1 MEKFTSRKGAGAVA
15 AYAVS
20 ALDIPPRYNMGFD
33 VCRKWAEGPDRLALI
48 YDDGETTERYSF
60 QDIEALSNQTV
71 NVLRDAGVTVATRV
85 ALMVPQRPETA
96 YCHVAIYKSAA
107 IAVPLFPLFG
117 EEAIE
122 HRLCDSGAEVF
133 IGDRQAIAKLNRIR
147 ARLPQ
152 LRHVFC
158 VDGAADGAE
167 DFHALRGRAAPLAA
181 IVDTAADD
189 PALIIYTSGTT
200 GKSKGALHAQRVLLG
215 HLPGVEMSHDGLG
228 YPGDLMWTPADWSW
242 IGGLLDVLMPA
253 WHYGIPVVARRF
265 EKFDAAEAMALMARH
280 GVRNTM
286 LPPTALKLLR
296 AGTQAGQNHGV
307 VLRSVASGGES
318 LGSELLEW
326 GRTVL
331 GVQINEFYGQTECNM
346 VVSSSSR
353 LFPARPGWMGK
364 AVPGHDVRIV
374 NARGEAQAPGV
385 PGLIG
390 VRQPDPVSFLGYW
403 NKPEATREKFAGAF
417 LLTGD
422 QGEMDADGFIR
433 FIGRD
438 DDIITSAGYR
448 IGPGPIEDC
457 LLGHPAVRQAAV
469 VGVPDAERTELVK
482 AYIVLNAGF
491 AADEALTRQ
500 LKAHVSSRLAGHEYP
515 RLIEYLD
522 ELPSTN
528 TGKVLRRELRL
539 RAQAPASRR
548 GEALG

>member
-1 MEKFTSRKGAGAVA
+1 MEKLASSEADDSIDKRAM
-15 AYAVS
+15 S
-20 ALDIPPRYNMGFD
+20 ARVIPARYNMGFD
-33 VCRKWAEGPDRLALI
+33 ACTKWAAGPDRLALVH
-48 YDDGETTERYSF
+48 DDGKTIERYSF
-60 QDIEALSNQTV
+60 QDIEALSNQTA
-71 NVLRDAGVTVATRV
+71 NLLRDAGVTVGTRV

-122 HRLCDSGAEVF
+122 HRLSDSEAEVF
-133 IGDRQAIAKLNRIR
+133 IGDRQSIAKLNRVR
-147 ARLPQ
+147 ARLPH
-152 LRHVFC
+152 LERVFC
-158 VDGAADGAE
+158 VDGAAEGAE
-167 DFHALRGRAAPLAA
+167 DFHALRRSAAAHAPIA
-181 IVDTAADD
+181 DTSADD

-228 YPGDLMWTPADWSW
+228 QPGDLMWTPADWSW

-253 WHYGIPVVARRF
+253 WHHGIPVLARRF

-280 GVRNTM
+280 GVRNAM

-296 AGTQAGQNHGV
+296 AGTRGDHDYGLA
-307 VLRSVASGGES
+307 LRSVASGGES
-318 LGSELLEW
+318 LGTELLDW
-326 GRTVL
+326 GRAVL
-331 GVQINEFYGQTECNM
+331 GVNINEFYGQTECNM

-353 LFPARPGWMGK
+353 LFPAKPGWMGK

-374 NARGEAQAPGV
+374 DACGAVKPIGEA
-385 PGLIG
+385 GLIG
-390 VRQPDPVSFLGYW
+390 VRQPNPVSFLGYW
-403 NKPEATREKFAGAF
+403 NNPAATRDKFAGDF

-469 VGVPDAERTELVK
+469 IGIPDPERTELVK
-482 AYIVLNAGF
+482 AFVVLNDGF
-491 AADEALTRQ
+491 AGGDELTRQ
-500 LKAHVSSRLAGHEYP
+500 LKEHVRSRLAGHEYP

-522 ELPSTN
+522 ELPSTT

-539 RAQAPASRR
+539 R
-548 GEALG
+548 

>member
-1 MEKFTSRKGAGAVA
+1 MEKLASNEVDYSIEGHAT
-15 AYAVS
+15 S
-20 ALDIPPRYNMGFD
+20 ALEIPARYNMGFD
-33 VCRKWAEGPDRLALI
+33 VCTKWAAGPDRLALI
-48 YDDGETTERYSF
+48 HDDGKSIERYSF
-60 QDIEALSNQTV
+60 QDIEVLSNQTV
-71 NVLRDAGVTVATRV
+71 NLLREAGVVPGTRV
-85 ALMVPQRPETA
+85 ALMIPQRPETA

-107 IAVPLFPLFG
+107 IAVLLFPLFG

-122 HRLCDSGAEVF
+122 HRLSDSEAEVF
-133 IGDRQAIAKLNRIR
+133 IGDRQSIGKLERFR
-147 ARLPQ
+147 ARLPH
-152 LRHVFC
+152 LKRVLC
-158 VDGAADGAE
+158 VDGPADGAE
-167 DFHALRGRAAPLAA
+167 DFHALRRSAATHAPIA
-181 IVDTAADD
+181 DTAADD

-228 YPGDLMWTPADWSW
+228 QPGDLMWTPADWSW

-253 WHYGIPVVARRF
+253 WHHGIPVVARRF
-265 EKFDAAEAMALMARH
+265 EKFDAAEAMLLMARH
-280 GVRNTM
+280 RVRNVM

-296 AGTQAGQNHGV
+296 AGTRRDHDYGLA
-307 VLRSVASGGES
+307 LRSVASGGES
-318 LGSELLEW
+318 LGAELLDW
-326 GRTVL
+326 GRAVL
-331 GVQINEFYGQTECNM
+331 GVEINEFYGQTECNM

-353 LFPARPGWMGK
+353 SFPARPGWMGK

-374 NARGEAQAPGV
+374 DASGV
-385 PGLIG
+385 VKPAGQVGLIG

-403 NKPEATREKFAGAF
+403 NNPAATREKFAGDF

-422 QGEMDADGFIR
+422 QGEMDAEGFIR

-469 VGVPDAERTELVK
+469 VGVPDPERTELVK
-482 AYIVLNAGF
+482 AFVVLNDGF
-491 AADEALTRQ
+491 IGGDELTRQ
-500 LKAHVSSRLAGHEYP
+500 LKEHVRSRLAGHEYP

-522 ELPSTN
+522 ELPSTT

-539 RAQAPASRR
+539 RPRLPGMEGR
-548 GEALG
+548 